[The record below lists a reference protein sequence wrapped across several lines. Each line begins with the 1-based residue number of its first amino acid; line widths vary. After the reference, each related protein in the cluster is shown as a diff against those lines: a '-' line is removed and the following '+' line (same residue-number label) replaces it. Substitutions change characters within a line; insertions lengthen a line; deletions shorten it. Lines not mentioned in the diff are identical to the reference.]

1 MYSSDIF
8 WKFVELNLVKENYPL
23 WWPGAG
29 KFSVVISAILTQQS
43 KWERVKLSLQ
53 NLQKLGLT
61 SAQDIDSADFYVLAS
76 AISPSGLYNQKAS
89 RLKALCKNLL
99 LDFGSEQNFRQHVRR
114 QWLLAQKGIGQETA
128 DAVLNY
134 YKFEPVMV
142 VDSYTMRFLRALDFT
157 FETYDEAKEWLESGI
172 FTDLDVIQERLGLK
186 DYEVFALFHGG
197 FVEFGKTKRSAKDLG
212 LD

>member
-29 KFSVVISAILTQQS
+29 EFSVVISAILTQQS

-128 DAVLNY
+128 DAVLNFY
-134 YKFEPVMV
+134 SFKPVMV

-172 FTDLDVIQERLGLK
+172 FTDLDAIQERLSLK

>member
-8 WKFVELNLVKENYPL
+8 WKFVELDLVKENYPL

-29 KFSVVISAILTQQS
+29 EFSVVISAILTQQS

-99 LDFGSEQNFRQHVRR
+99 LDFGSEQNFRQDVGRE
-114 QWLLAQKGIGQETA
+114 WLLAQKGIGQETA
-128 DAVLNY
+128 DAVLNFY
-134 YKFEPVMV
+134 SFKPVMV

>member
-8 WKFVELNLVKENYPL
+8 WKFVELDLVKENYPL

-29 KFSVVISAILTQQS
+29 EFSVVISAILTQQS
-43 KWERVKLSLQ
+43 KWERVKLALQ

-76 AISPSGLYNQKAS
+76 AISPAGLYNQKAS

-99 LDFGSEQNFRQHVRR
+99 ADFGSEQNFRQHVGRE
-114 QWLLAQKGIGQETA
+114 WLLAQKGIGQETA
-128 DAVLNY
+128 DAVLNFY
-134 YKFEPVMV
+134 SFKPVMV

-172 FTDLDVIQERLGLK
+172 FTDLDAIQERLGLK